1 MCISLKIRTQ
11 KMIETVFFFFFWRIV
26 MAFYA
31 VAEKEAV
38 AMIKSEEVI

>member
-1 MCISLKIRTQ
+1 
-11 KMIETVFFFFFWRIV
+11 

-38 AMIKSEEVI
+38 TMIKSEEVIWMGQSKEDIL